1 MTTRIVLVD
10 DEEPARELLRS
21 MIEEWPD
28 ATIVGEA
35 ADGATALRLIRET
48 SPDLVFLDI
57 QLPGESGLDVA
68 IRLADAPHAPLIVF
82 VTAYDRYA
90 VRAFELNACDY
101 LLKPLDA
108 DRLNATMLRISQ
120 RRPDAIIAAVAA
132 IRALVEGARPAADAR
147 LVVKVDERHVFVV
160 QSEVE
165 WIEAIDKEMH
175 VHTNAGVL
183 RVRESMS
190 SLEAR
195 LSPATFIRVHRAA
208 IVNRNHVRE
217 IQSWFKGDF
226 AIILKSGARVLS
238 GRTHRS
244 AVERLLDRRPA

>member
-1 MTTRIVLVD
+1 MTTRIVVVD

-21 MIEEWPD
+21 MIGEWPD

-35 ADGATALRLIRET
+35 PDGPTALRLIRET

-68 IRLADAPHAPLIVF
+68 IQVADEPHPPLIVF

-108 DRLNATMLRISQ
+108 GRLKATMERISQ

-132 IRALVEGARPAADAR
+132 IRALVEGAQPAADAR
-147 LVVKVDERHVFVV
+147 LVFKVDGRHVFVV
-160 QSEVE
+160 PNEVE
-165 WIEAIDKEMH
+165 WIEAIGKEMH
-175 VHTNAGVL
+175 VYTNAGVL

-190 SLEAR
+190 SLEGR

-217 IQSWFKGDF
+217 VQSWFRGDF
-226 AIILKSGARVLS
+226 AIMLKSGTRVLS